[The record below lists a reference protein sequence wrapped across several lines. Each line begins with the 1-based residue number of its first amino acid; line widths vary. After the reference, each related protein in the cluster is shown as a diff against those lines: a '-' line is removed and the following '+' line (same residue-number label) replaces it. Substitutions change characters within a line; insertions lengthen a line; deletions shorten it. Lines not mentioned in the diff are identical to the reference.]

1 MTAQA
6 LWLDDIRVGDRFRS
20 ASYTVTAAEI
30 VSFAESYDPQPFHV
44 GESQAAGTFF
54 AGLAAS
60 GWHTAAITMRLLV
73 DGGLPIAHG
82 IIGVEQQLAW
92 PTPTRPGDVLH
103 VESLV
108 TEVKVGRSDAARGI
122 VTTAYLTINQE
133 GEIRQRATGK
143 ILVFRKPE

>member
-30 VSFAESYDPQPFHV
+30 VSFAESYDPRPFHL
-44 GESQAAGTFF
+44 GESQSAGTFF

-103 VESLV
+103 VESVV

>member
-20 ASYTVTAAEI
+20 GSHTVTAAEI
-30 VSFAESYDPQPFHV
+30 VSFAESYDPQPFHL
-44 GESQAAGTFF
+44 GESLAAGTFF

-103 VESLV
+103 VESVV
-108 TEVKVGRSDAARGI
+108 TEVKVGRSDPARGI
-122 VTTAYLTINQE
+122 VTTEYLTINQE
-133 GEIRQRATGK
+133 GEVRQRATGK